1 VRSRLDSASLR
12 LGLALALV
20 VAATPSMAAWAGGR
34 PSPAGAPLVTPPG
47 AEARAAAETWTAV
60 GTTTAAGL
68 VRPSRL
74 LGVPRPTGVPSLT
87 TVAVSVACRGG
98 WLPPAPGEGWATA
111 PGAEATAPSDY
122 YAIELVPTGRV
133 PGTRLSKGVAYT
145 TAATSPFFGV
155 ALAPSGEYVHDLD
168 VRVEGLK
175 PLEQGAYIVW
185 VTDTDITQVV
195 RLGALDDNLR
205 LRGEARWNKFLV
217 VLTREPTDGPAD
229 AWQGPVIMRGMSR
242 SGRMHTLAGHG
253 PFEAEPCAKY
263 GFR

>member
-1 VRSRLDSASLR
+1 MRSRLDSASLR

-20 VAATPSMAAWAGGR
+20 VAATPSVA
-34 PSPAGAPLVTPPG
+34 
-47 AEARAAAETWTAV
+47 AV
-60 GTTTAAGL
+60 GGVPTSGAAGL
-68 VRPSRL
+68 VT
-74 LGVPRPTGVPSLT
+74 VPVAHTPAAPGSIVVPSLT
-87 TVAVSVACRGG
+87 TVAVSVACGGG

-111 PGAEATAPSDY
+111 PGAEVTAPSDY

-205 LRGEARWNKFLV
+205 LRGQARWNKFLV
-217 VLTREPTDGPAD
+217 VLTREPTDGPAG